1 MVNSIPVALIMM
13 ITRDSW
19 QSSMRVTCS
28 RPSFG
33 ILLFHPPRHN
43 NNKRTYYHSN
53 LPLLSG
59 RSCLRCSA
67 SANENNESSTSSASN
82 TGVHSARELLR
93 LSRENQ
99 LRRTITTAATSSI
112 ISNINQQQCFTW
124 PQLLEL
130 FRMEIGPDNCTTK
143 STNTLQNNIHYI
155 SSNHP
160 NLALFRRADNVQQ
173 LYEEHKTYLSNCWVS
188 AYDNLLVHKF
198 GNKFGFEKVVVSSVN
213 SRNEYEPEEGDNNDC
228 QIIFRA
234 NLSLSQASQDTNEKQ
249 LSYLTLVPNDF
260 PYHVDTN
267 IEHWCLWKIGK
278 IYNSGS
284 MESTGSIS
292 MVELSWA
299 MDELKTSCKNY
310 VGSSCIIHN
319 NQNIYPTIIPMST
332 KEDDASDITIQSMII
347 GISGKEN
354 KYQKKTSQPPPPL
367 VNNTTV
373 LDMLYWIN
381 PPHLQSMPEIH
392 HAHILVLR
400 S

>member
-1 MVNSIPVALIMM
+1 MVSSIPVALIMM
-13 ITRDSW
+13 ITRNSW
-19 QSSMRVTCS
+19 QSSMRVTC
-28 RPSFG
+28 
-33 ILLFHPPRHN
+33 
-43 NNKRTYYHSN
+43 TYYHSN

-59 RSCLRCSA
+59 RSCLRSSA

-112 ISNINQQQCFTW
+112 SNINQQQCFTW

-130 FRMEIGPDNCTTK
+130 FRMEIGPDNCATK

-188 AYDNLLVHKF
+188 AYDYLLVHKF

-234 NLSLSQASQDTNEKQ
+234 NLSLSQACKDTIEKQ
-249 LSYLTLVPNDF
+249 LSYLSLVRNDF

-284 MESTGSIS
+284 MESTASIS

-299 MDELKTSCKNY
+299 MDELKNSCKNY
-310 VGSSCIIHN
+310 VGSSCMIHN
-319 NQNIYPTIIPMST
+319 NQNIHPAIIPMST
-332 KEDDASDITIQSMII
+332 KEDDASDITIL

>member
-1 MVNSIPVALIMM
+1 MVNSIPVALILM

-33 ILLFHPPRHN
+33 ILSFHPPRN
-43 NNKRTYYHSN
+43 FLFTRKNNKRTYSQ
-53 LPLLSG
+53 P
-59 RSCLRCSA
+59 A
-67 SANENNESSTSSASN
+67 SANNESYTSSASN
-82 TGVHSARELLR
+82 TGGVHSARELLR
-93 LSRENQ
+93 LSRENE
-99 LRRTITTAATSSI
+99 LRRTITTASPSS

-124 PQLLEL
+124 PQLLKL
-130 FRMEIGPDNCTTK
+130 FRTEIRPDNTPTSTT
-143 STNTLQNNIHYI
+143 TQLQNNIHYI

-160 NLALFRRADNVQQ
+160 NLALFRRVDNVQQ
-173 LYEEHKTYLSNCWVS
+173 LYEEHKTYLSDCWVS
-188 AYDNLLVHKF
+188 AYDHLLVNKF
-198 GNKFGFEKVVVSSVN
+198 GNKFGFEKVVVPSVN
-213 SRNEYEPEEGDNNDC
+213 SRN
-228 QIIFRA
+228 IIYRA
-234 NLSLSQASQDTNEKQ
+234 NLSLAQATKDTIEKQ
-249 LSYLTLVPNDF
+249 LSYLSLVPNDF

-278 IYNSGS
+278 IYNNSSS
-284 MESTGSIS
+284 MERNSIS

-299 MDELKTSCKNY
+299 MDELKTSCNNS
-310 VGSSCIIHN
+310 VGNSCIIHN
-319 NQNIYPTIIPMST
+319 NRNIYPTKIIHTST
-332 KEDDASDITIQSMII
+332 MADDVSDITKQSMII

-354 KYQKKTSQPPPPL
+354 EYLKKTSQPPPP

-392 HAHILVLR
+392 HAHFLVLR

>member
-1 MVNSIPVALIMM
+1 M
-13 ITRDSW
+13 ITRNSW
-19 QSSMRVTCS
+19 QSSMRVTC
-28 RPSFG
+28 
-33 ILLFHPPRHN
+33 
-43 NNKRTYYHSN
+43 TYYHSN

-59 RSCLRCSA
+59 RSCLRSSA

-112 ISNINQQQCFTW
+112 SNINQQQCFTW

-130 FRMEIGPDNCTTK
+130 FRMEIGPDNCATK

-188 AYDNLLVHKF
+188 AYDYLLVHKF

-234 NLSLSQASQDTNEKQ
+234 NLSLSQACKDTIEKQ
-249 LSYLTLVPNDF
+249 LSYLSLVRNDF

-284 MESTGSIS
+284 MESTASIS

-299 MDELKTSCKNY
+299 MDELKNSCKNY
-310 VGSSCIIHN
+310 VGSSCMIHN
-319 NQNIYPTIIPMST
+319 NQNIHPAIIPMST
-332 KEDDASDITIQSMII
+332 KEDDASDITIL

>member
-1 MVNSIPVALIMM
+1 
-13 ITRDSW
+13 
-19 QSSMRVTCS
+19 MRVTCS
-28 RPSFG
+28 RLSCG
-33 ILLFHPPRHN
+33 ILSFHPPRHLITRN
-43 NNKRTYYHSN
+43 YNNKRAYSHSN
-53 LPLLSG
+53 LPLLSV

-67 SANENNESSTSSASN
+67 SANNESSTSSASN

-99 LRRTITTAATSSI
+99 LRRTITTADTSSI
-112 ISNINQQQCFTW
+112 FSNINQEQCFTW

-130 FRMEIGPDNCTTK
+130 FQ
-143 STNTLQNNIHYI
+143 STNTLQNDIHYI

-173 LYEEHKTYLSNCWVS
+173 LYEEHKTYLSDCWVS
-188 AYDNLLVHKF
+188 AYDYLLVHKF

-213 SRNEYEPEEGDNNDC
+213 SRNEYDPEEGDNILPNDF
-228 QIIFRA
+228 QLTYQA
-234 NLSLSQASQDTNEKQ
+234 NLSLSQASKDTIEKQ
-249 LSYLTLVPNDF
+249 LSYLSLVPNDF

-267 IEHWCLWKIGK
+267 IEHWCLWKIGT
-278 IYNSGS
+278 IYDSSGV
-284 MESTGSIS
+284 ESNSIS

-299 MDELKTSCKNY
+299 MDELKTSCKNS

-319 NQNIYPTIIPMST
+319 NQNIYPTKIHTGTMV
-332 KEDDASDITIQSMII
+332 DDASDITIQLMII
-347 GISGKEN
+347 GNSGKEN
-354 KYQKKTSQPPPPL
+354 EYLKKTSQPPPP

>member
-33 ILLFHPPRHN
+33 VLSFHPPRHFSFTRK
-43 NNKRTYYHSN
+43 NNKRTYSH
-53 LPLLSG
+53 PAI
-59 RSCLRCSA
+59 SA
-67 SANENNESSTSSASN
+67 NNESYTSSASN
-82 TGVHSARELLR
+82 TGGVHSARELLR
-93 LSRENQ
+93 LSRENE
-99 LRRTITTAATSSI
+99 LRRTTTTAAPSS
-112 ISNINQQQCFTW
+112 ISNINQQQSFTW

-130 FRMEIGPDNCTTK
+130 FRTEIRPTPTSTT
-143 STNTLQNNIHYI
+143 TLLQNNIHYI

-160 NLALFRRADNVQQ
+160 NLALFRRVDNVQQ
-173 LYEEHKTYLSNCWVS
+173 LYEEHKTYLSDCWVS
-188 AYDNLLVHKF
+188 AYDYLLVNKF
-198 GNKFGFEKVVVSSVN
+198 GKKFGFEKVVVPSVN
-213 SRNEYEPEEGDNNDC
+213 SRN
-228 QIIFRA
+228 IIYRA
-234 NLSLSQASQDTNEKQ
+234 NLSLAQASKDTIEKQ
-249 LSYLTLVPNDF
+249 LSYLCLVPNDF

-278 IYNSGS
+278 IYNNSSS
-284 MESTGSIS
+284 MESNSIS

-299 MDELKTSCKNY
+299 MDELKTSCNNS

-319 NQNIYPTIIPMST
+319 NQNIYPTKITHTST
-332 KEDDASDITIQSMII
+332 MVDDVSDKTKQSMII

-354 KYQKKTSQPPPPL
+354 EYPKKSSQPPPP
-367 VNNTTV
+367 VNNTTF

-392 HAHILVLR
+392 HAHFLVLR